1 MIATVV
7 SGFGKLGLSTNQAQA
22 FVPVIV
28 EHLRGQLDP
37 AAADRLEQLLR
48 A

>member
-7 SGFGKLGLSTNQAQA
+7 SGFGKLGMNTAQAQA

-28 EHLRGQLDP
+28 EHLRDKLDP